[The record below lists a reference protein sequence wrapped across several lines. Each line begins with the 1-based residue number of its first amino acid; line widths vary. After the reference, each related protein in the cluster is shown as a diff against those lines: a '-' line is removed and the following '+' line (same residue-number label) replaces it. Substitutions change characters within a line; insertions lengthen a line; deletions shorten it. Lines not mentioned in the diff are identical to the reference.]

1 MFFKLILWV
10 CQGEVVVD
18 TPPLERS
25 QILSFIKDIF
35 LKLYS
40 HINIE
45 NIKKNKYKLLQY
57 LFIFGFFLFAFLF
70 INEVF
75 IQPYKSSRALE
86 KVNALYDNKDDAL
99 DHIHKASSTNDN
111 DGRLETVSGSAITAE
126 KEKLELARDQS
137 GKLLKFKSLLDVNK
151 DVKGWITIPDSDID
165 YVVLQSSEDDP
176 EYYLNHNMFYKE
188 DKAGSLFLDI
198 KSSVEEQSKNLV
210 IHGHNMTST
219 DNMFHRLL
227 EYKNLDYYMER
238 PVFQFD
244 SIYEPGQWKIFSIF
258 ITNGTNKKEELFD
271 YTRSD
276 FRNESDFLNFIYQ
289 LRIRSLYNMDTI
301 DINENDT
308 IITLST
314 CSYEVKDYRT
324 VIVARKVREGES
336 LEVDVKN
343 VIVNPEPLY
352 PYTFYYRYGGKA
364 PKLTETFEEALENG
378 EIKWYLH

>member
-1 MFFKLILWV
+1 M
-10 CQGEVVVD
+10 
-18 TPPLERS
+18 
-25 QILSFIKDIF
+25 
-35 LKLYS
+35 
-40 HINIE
+40 
-45 NIKKNKYKLLQY
+45 
-57 LFIFGFFLFAFLF
+57 F

-86 KVNALYDNKDDAL
+86 RVNALYENQDDTL
-99 DHIHKASSTNDN
+99 DTTYEVSNNVSND
-111 DGRLETVSGSAITAE
+111 EQPKTVTGSALTIE
-126 KEKLELARDQS
+126 KNKLDLPRDQS
-137 GKLLKFKSLLDVNK
+137 GRLLKFKSLLDVNK

-198 KSSVEEQSKNLV
+198 KSSVEDQTKNIV

-227 EYKNLDYYMER
+227 EYKNLDYYKER

-244 SIYEPGQWKIFSIF
+244 NIYEPGQWKIFSIF
-258 ITNGTNKKEELFD
+258 ITNGSSNKEELFD
-271 YTRSD
+271 YTRTS
-276 FRNESDFLNFIYQ
+276 FRNDSDFLNFIYQ
-289 LRIRSLYNMDTI
+289 LRIRSLFNMDTI
-301 DINENDT
+301 DVNEDDT

-324 VIVARKVREGES
+324 VIVARKLRDGES
-336 LEVDVKN
+336 LEVDVDN
-343 VIVNPEPLY
+343 VIINPEPLY

-364 PKLTETFEEALENG
+364 PKLTETFEEALEKG
-378 EIKWYLH
+378 EIKWYLP

>member
-1 MFFKLILWV
+1 M
-10 CQGEVVVD
+10 
-18 TPPLERS
+18 
-25 QILSFIKDIF
+25 SFIKDIF

-40 HINIE
+40 HVNIAY
-45 NIKKNKYKLLQY
+45 IKNNKYKILQY
-57 LFIFGFFLFAFLF
+57 IFVLGFFFFAFLF
-70 INEVF
+70 LNEVF
-75 IQPYKSSRALE
+75 IQPYNSSKALE
-86 KVNALYDNKDDAL
+86 KVNALYDIQDTGLDPTYDLSNTINNKEL
-99 DHIHKASSTNDN
+99 D
-111 DGRLETVSGSAITAE
+111 TVSESALTIE
-126 KEKLELARDQS
+126 IDKPKQPRDQS
-137 GKLLKFKSLLDVNK
+137 GRLLKFKSLLDVNK

-165 YVVLQSSEDDP
+165 YVVLQSSQNDP

-198 KSSVEEQSKNLV
+198 KSSVEDQSKNIV

-227 EYKNLDYYMER
+227 EYKTLDYYKER

-258 ITNGTNKKEELFD
+258 ITNGSSKKEELFD

-276 FRNESDFLNFIYQ
+276 FRNDSDFLNFIYQ
-289 LRIRSLYNMDTI
+289 LRIRSLFNIDTI
-301 DINENDT
+301 DVNEDDT

-324 VIVARKVREGES
+324 VIVARKLRDGES
-336 LEVDVKN
+336 LDVDIDSVT
-343 VIVNPEPLY
+343 INPEPLY

-364 PKLTETFEEALENG
+364 PRLTETFEEALENG
-378 EIKWYLH
+378 EIKWYLP